1 MSALSK
7 KHSFDEVLDGQKVY
21 RRILKAV
28 SNPTGVVN
36 IKEFADKLYGE
47 EPAMLAIAVTLLDN
61 EVSFSSCGSQ
71 ALSDEILSLT
81 LSRQEQTEEADYIF
95 VTDTALLET
104 AIRSAKCGTLR
115 DPHKSATLLVKNTGS
130 RQHPTRLFGPGMKA
144 AEEAVVTDIVRSA
157 LEIRDSQEYAYPQG
171 IDFLFVSEDGDLFSI
186 PRRIRRKVN

>member
-95 VTDTALLET
+95 VTDRALLET

-130 RQHPTRLFGPGMKA
+130 RQHPIRLFGPGMKA